1 MKLENIN
8 RITFFNILSTVVLQ
22 GLSFISSPIFS
33 RLLGTENYGIVSVY
47 VTWVSIVS
55 IVFSLQT
62 SSTLAVARNEY
73 SVEEQ
78 PKYQS
83 SVLSLSTSCYA
94 ILSLIIIVLIS
105 SVSSILQ
112 MPKMMMFLLLI
123 QGFGQFCVTFINTK
137 FTYEFKADRNCF
149 IAITTSVLS
158 IGLSLLLIPSF
169 PKSVNYW
176 GRILGLAI
184 TYLILGISIFSYIII
199 KGKTFY
205 NKRYWKF
212 CILLALP
219 IIFHN
224 LSNILLGQSDRVMLQ
239 QLGTNTMVG
248 IYSLASG
255 FSSVLSTIWN
265 ALNNSWVPFYYEYTR
280 LDKINILKKRATY
293 YIELFTILAVG
304 FILLAPE
311 VYHIYAGSEYWSG
324 TSIITILAIGY
335 YMTFLYSFPVNF
347 EFFHKK
353 TSIIAL
359 GTISAALCNIIL
371 NYFMIL
377 QWGPIGA
384 AIATAISHGLQF
396 LFHLLFVKTIGKKFG
411 NYPFSF
417 NLFLPYILVFFII
430 GVGTS
435 LLVDSWYIRWGIG
448 IILGIWELYRIIKRK
463 AIF

>member
-8 RITFFNILSTVVLQ
+8 RITFFNTLSTVVLQ

-83 SVLSLSTSCYA
+83 SVLSLSASCYA

-176 GRILGLAI
+176 GRILGLPI
-184 TYLILGISIFSYIII
+184 VISI
-199 KGKTFY
+199 T
-205 NKRYWKF
+205 
-212 CILLALP
+212 
-219 IIFHN
+219 
-224 LSNILLGQSDRVMLQ
+224 Q
-239 QLGTNTMVG
+239 
-248 IYSLASG
+248 G
-255 FSSVLSTIWN
+255 FTS
-265 ALNNSWVPFYYEYTR
+265 
-280 LDKINILKKRATY
+280 ILKAK
-293 YIELFTILAVG
+293 
-304 FILLAPE
+304 
-311 VYHIYAGSEYWSG
+311 S
-324 TSIITILAIGY
+324 
-335 YMTFLYSFPVNF
+335 
-347 EFFHKK
+347 
-353 TSIIAL
+353 
-359 GTISAALCNIIL
+359 
-371 NYFMIL
+371 
-377 QWGPIGA
+377 
-384 AIATAISHGLQF
+384 
-396 LFHLLFVKTIGKKFG
+396 
-411 NYPFSF
+411 
-417 NLFLPYILVFFII
+417 
-430 GVGTS
+430 
-435 LLVDSWYIRWGIG
+435 
-448 IILGIWELYRIIKRK
+448 
-463 AIF
+463 